1 MTKNNFYKKDVLSSN
16 PNFEDP
22 VVEACKNKDK
32 LKVKLDIQV
41 YLYSNVVTINNKKT
55 IKFCLTMATKRSHK
69 EVILKTKY
77 EAFKELE
84 ERRTKKYVC
93 TSTLSTSNLSNFI
106 NKATNDKTLDKTLIK
121 LY

>member
-1 MTKNNFYKKDVLSSN
+1 
-16 PNFEDP
+16 
-22 VVEACKNKDK
+22 
-32 LKVKLDIQV
+32 
-41 YLYSNVVTINNKKT
+41 
-55 IKFCLTMATKRSHK
+55 MATKRSHK

-106 NKATNDKTLDKTLIK
+106 NKATNNKTLDKTLIK